1 MVTVLLSSTSDVPHV
16 FRIVG
21 IKHETKSCW
30 IALCLAA
37 DIRIH
42 RRDMAL
48 ESLMGQ
54 LRQLFKEQR
63 EAVSADSDVLM
74 NTMQVGLT
82 DVIRETADTEVMQHC
97 QDMMKLVQ
105 EMYRKMKDVGVP
117 SYLEYLK
124 KAYMAS
130 IAGMAEMSQ

>member
-1 MVTVLLSSTSDVPHV
+1 
-16 FRIVG
+16 
-21 IKHETKSCW
+21 
-30 IALCLAA
+30 
-37 DIRIH
+37 
-42 RRDMAL
+42 
-48 ESLMGQ
+48 MGQ